1 MMLRPAFGIASVM
14 CAICIWAE
22 NGNAAPSFFP
32 WGAEFQLKSTENGDT
47 ICIAAVFADSTGIY
61 LYDLAQGRLV
71 VIDSAGAIAARI
83 KLQSTGRSTYA
94 GDDFVVR
101 DGQTLFLNTI
111 DRSIEVFALG
121 DGSHVKSIP
130 YPQDALKSE
139 PKRINRFV
147 NRIFLDGDRILLG
160 NERRLFVLDEGLGKA
175 AASFGIR
182 KAAASQK
189 FLLVNGK
196 RVATLVGSQ
205 VRMNGITRGREI
217 ATRYPMWGKR
227 YCEFKGRLL
236 GVSLDASGVKISEI
250 R

>member
-1 MMLRPAFGIASVM
+1 MVIRHIFCMIAAAFALRLWAAGPAISL
-14 CAICIWAE
+14 
-22 NGNAAPSFFP
+22 SFR

-47 ICIAAVFADSTGIY
+47 ICIAAVNADSTGIY

-71 VIDSAGAIAARI
+71 VIDSAGTIAARI

-94 GDDFVVR
+94 GDDFIVR
-101 DGQTLFLNTI
+101 TGQALFLNAV
-111 DRSIEVFALG
+111 DRRIEVFALS

-139 PKRINRFV
+139 PKRICRII

-160 NERRLFVLDEGLGKA
+160 NERRLFVLDEWLGKIAVSA
-175 AASFGIR
+175 AIR
-182 KAAASQK
+182 KTATGQK
-189 FLLVNGK
+189 FLLVNSA
-196 RVATLVGSQ
+196 RTTVITGS
-205 VRMNGITRGREI
+205 RISANGIARGKEI
-217 ATRYPMWGKR
+217 TTRYPMWGKR

-236 GVSLDASGVKISEI
+236 CVSLDASGVKISEI